1 MLNIPLHRNLR
12 ISGHSFSSGGYSLV
26 LFLFLLMGCGT
37 PSQIDN
43 SSNQSI
49 ALDTVSY
56 NRYQA
61 IYFCKQNRW
70 AFCQSWGELSVTRL
84 A

>member
-1 MLNIPLHRNLR
+1 MLR
-12 ISGHSFSSGGYSLV
+12 IMLRSITFGGFLLLLASFSPIAMLDSSSDYAATAPLSYKSL
-26 LFLFLLMGCGT
+26 
-37 PSQIDN
+37 
-43 SSNQSI
+43 
-49 ALDTVSY
+49 SY

>member
-1 MLNIPLHRNLR
+1 MFRIILHS
-12 ISGHSFSSGGYSLV
+12 IVFSG
-26 LFLFLLMGCGT
+26 FLLIFVNLSEHEAHNGT
-37 PSQIDN
+37 SDYVAAQKYHEL
-43 SSNQSI
+43 QSYKPKSYKP
-49 ALDTVSY
+49 LTY